1 MTIDLQATRDIVDV
15 MTGGWKAQALYT
27 AVKLGLP
34 DHVAAGRTTSDELA
48 ASSGAGAAGLRR
60 LMRLLVAMR
69 VFDGNETSGYRS
81 TPISEALRSG
91 SPSMRDMCLLHG
103 EEYYAAWGHAHSAI
117 STVSSGFE
125 VAYGSSFYDYLSG
138 DPDTARRFQATMN
151 AGNMFFHE
159 VPAVF
164 DFTDGK
170 TIVDVGGGG
179 GQLLSTLLAAAPDA
193 KGVLFDREHM
203 MPRAGEH
210 LAATVGLHRVTLVGG
225 DMFTSVPTGG
235 DVYILSRALAGW
247 DDDAVVQ
254 AFDNCR
260 RAMSGPTARLL
271 VLDRFVVDED
281 PSVLPALWDLHLLM
295 ITGGAHR
302 SLHHVTELLGRAG
315 LDVERTGA
323 LPMEHVAVV
332 AAPRQAP

>member
-1 MTIDLQATRDIVDV
+1 MAIDLQTTRDIVDV

-48 ASSGAGAAGLRR
+48 ESTGARTAGVRR

-69 VFDGNETSGYRS
+69 VFEGNETSGYRS
-81 TPISEALRSG
+81 TPMSEALRSG

-103 EEYYAAWGHAHSAI
+103 EEYYAAWGHAHSSI
-117 STVSSGFE
+117 SSVSSGFE
-125 VAYGSSFYDYLSG
+125 AAYGSSFYDYLSE
-138 DPDTARRFQATMN
+138 DADTARRFQGTLN
-151 AGNMFFHE
+151 AGNMFFHK
-159 VPAVF
+159 VPDAF
-164 DFTDGK
+164 DFTGSK

-179 GQLLSTLLAAAPDA
+179 GHLLATILAATPDA

-203 MPRAGEH
+203 MPKAGEH
-210 LAATVGLHRVTLVGG
+210 LAATVGLDRVTLVSG
-225 DMFTSVPTGG
+225 DMFTGVPTGG

-247 DDDAVVQ
+247 KDDAVVR
-254 AFDNCR
+254 AFENCR
-260 RAMSGPTARLL
+260 RAMSGPAARLL
-271 VLDRFVVDED
+271 ILDRFVVDD
-281 PSVLPALWDLHLLM
+281 NSSVLPALWDLHLLM

-302 SLHHVTELLGRAG
+302 SLRHVTELLDRAG
-315 LDVERTGA
+315 LNVERTGE

-332 AAPRQAP
+332 ASPRHAP